1 MNHQTHILKI
11 KFHWF
16 LCSKSLIE
24 TEICFQ
30 LELQNWYQVWNRFKQ
45 GASTDQRNI
54 YQDTSLRDYGSR
66 IHNSNPYNNSCSM
79 IEPNLSSMT
88 IELNKKIT
96 NEIVKLNSKKS
107 NKLSKISNID
117 CSQMLK

>member
-1 MNHQTHILKI
+1 
-11 KFHWF
+11 
-16 LCSKSLIE
+16 
-24 TEICFQ
+24 
-30 LELQNWYQVWNRFKQ
+30 
-45 GASTDQRNI
+45 
-54 YQDTSLRDYGSR
+54 
-66 IHNSNPYNNSCSM
+66 M

-88 IELNKKIT
+88 IELNQKIT